1 MKGLGLGTL
10 VTVLAL
16 AVLPACGPRSA
27 DGSGP
32 VSYKDSARENY
43 EKGMKALKDDEYIA
57 AAKYFVYTKT
67 RFPFS
72 QYSVLAELR
81 LADADME
88 SGHNVEAADGY
99 RQFAKAHPNH
109 EMVIN
114 GYAQFRVGEAAYK
127 QIPEDFWLTPPAYE
141 KDQSGTVDAVREL
154 GIFLDRYPSSPYAA
168 KGREKRAR
176 AIKMLAQSEMM
187 VARFYWRRD
196 RPRGTILRLESL
208 IRKFPGNAL
217 EEDALMLLARAY
229 LALERPDHAQ
239 RAYLL
244 VISKY
249 PEGSAAAQARGRL
262 PEVERAVEQWKLQQ
276 EQRKQQ
282 QKQP

>member
-1 MKGLGLGTL
+1 MKAFGL
-10 VTVLAL
+10 VTVLAAAGL
-16 AVLPACGPRSA
+16 AVLPGCGPRSA

-32 VSYKDSARENY
+32 VSYQESAKENY
-43 EKGMKALKDDEYIA
+43 DKGMEALKDDEYIA

-88 SGHNVEAADGY
+88 SGHYSEAADGY
-99 RQFAKAHPNH
+99 RQFAKSHPSH
-109 EMVIN
+109 EMVVN
-114 GYAQFRVGEAAYK
+114 GYCQYRVGEAAYK

-154 GIFLDRYPSSPYAA
+154 GLFLDKYPSSPYAV
-168 KGREKRAR
+168 KGREKRTK

-196 RPRGTILRLESL
+196 RPRGTIIRLESL
-208 IRKFPGNAL
+208 VRKFPGNAL
-217 EEDALMLLARAY
+217 EAPALMLLAKAY
-229 LALERPDHAQ
+229 LALERPDHAR
-239 RAYLL
+239 RAYLM
-244 VISKY
+244 VIAKY
-249 PEGSAAAQARGRL
+249 PEDARAAEARAKL
-262 PEVERAVEQWKLQQ
+262 PAVERAVQTMKLP
-276 EQRKQQ
+276 E
-282 QKQP
+282 